1 MNNDNITSLGAARAI
16 KAHDNRLWTPIECL
30 SDTIEEEKKT
40 PSDKL
45 VIIRIDTKGG
55 DVFSVGYSAAGIKCS
70 EILAAIEILKFTLM
84 KEMGYTS

>member
-1 MNNDNITSLGAARAI
+1 M
-16 KAHDNRLWTPIECL
+16 
-30 SDTIEEEKKT
+30 
-40 PSDKL
+40 